1 MCLKKRIVQAL
12 LVVIILNISYECYN
26 NIVNHHLG
34 KLQTNCSK
42 GESRAKPDSM
52 LHSINNVDIIPT
64 AENRSNDEKILIYN
78 RVPKSGSST
87 LHFLTKILAKENK
100 FQCYSSRIYF
110 R

>member
-1 MCLKKRIVQAL
+1 MCVKKRIVQAL
-12 LVVIILNISYECYN
+12 LVVIVLNISYECYN
-26 NIVNHHLG
+26 IVNHNQE

-42 GESRAKPDSM
+42 GESRAKLDSM
-52 LHSINNVDIIPT
+52 LHSVNVDIIPT

>member
-1 MCLKKRIVQAL
+1 MCVKKRIVQAL
-12 LVVIILNISYECYN
+12 LVVIVLNILYECYN
-26 NIVNHHLG
+26 IVNHNQE

-42 GESRAKPDSM
+42 GESRAKLDSM
-52 LHSINNVDIIPT
+52 LHSVNVDSITPT